1 MRKNENYQK
10 QRSAFPGALV
20 TVLILALLVFCGFRF
35 LNEAGIGSWLSVFGK
50 SAGSSEDYPVNPEAA
65 ADPGM
70 KGYTNI
76 ALFGLD
82 SRAEELQA
90 GNNRSDINIILSINN
105 ATGKIR
111 LLSVYR
117 DTFLDIGGG
126 TYIKC
131 NAAYAYGGPGQAV
144 AMLNTN
150 LDLTITDY
158 AAIGFGGLADLV
170 DAAGGVEI
178 DVTEAEIH
186 GINDYASTMAADLK
200 RETPAPVTQ
209 PGKQHLNG
217 LQAVAY
223 CRIRYT
229 AGDDYKRTE
238 RQREVLSQTMTGLK
252 KVSPGMMRRILSD
265 VLPQMATS
273 LSVSEL
279 LSLAMRGTGAE
290 IDASAGW
297 PDAALRTSGMVNGQS
312 CVIPRDLEANVKW
325 LHQFLFGEEDYRVSE
340 TVKKISAE
348 IAARTAG
355 I

>member
-1 MRKNENYQK
+1 MRDNEK
-10 QRSAFPGALV
+10 PVKHKSVFSGVMV
-20 TVLILALLVFCGFRF
+20 TALILALLVFCGFRF
-35 LNEAGIGSWLSVFGK
+35 IDKSGIGSLFSAFGK
-50 SAGSSEDYPVNPEAA
+50 DSASAEDYAVSPEAA

-82 SRAEELQA
+82 SRAEELAA

-105 ATGKIR
+105 VTGKIR

-117 DTFLDIGGG
+117 DTFLDVGGG
-126 TYIKC
+126 TYTKC
-131 NAAYAYGGPGQAV
+131 NAAYAYGGPVQAV
-144 AMLNTN
+144 AMLNRN
-150 LDLTITDY
+150 LDLNITDY

-186 GINDYASTMAADLK
+186 GINDYASTMAQDLG
-200 RETPAPVTQ
+200 RDTPPAITQ
-209 PGKQHLNG
+209 AGKQHLYG

-238 RQREVLSQTMTGLK
+238 RQREVLSQTMNGLK
-252 KVSPGMMRRILSD
+252 KVSPLMIRKIVAD
-265 VLPQMATS
+265 VFPQMATS
-273 LSVSEL
+273 LSMTRMMT
-279 LSLAMRGTGAE
+279 LAFQGMRSE
-290 IDASAGW
+290 IDESAGW
-297 PDAALRTSGMVNGQS
+297 PDASLRTSGMINGQA
-312 CVIPRDLEANVKW
+312 CVIPRDLEANVIW
-325 LHQFLFGEEDYRVSE
+325 LHQFLFGTEDYRVSE
-340 TVKKISAE
+340 TVKTISAE
-348 IAARTAG
+348 ITARTAG